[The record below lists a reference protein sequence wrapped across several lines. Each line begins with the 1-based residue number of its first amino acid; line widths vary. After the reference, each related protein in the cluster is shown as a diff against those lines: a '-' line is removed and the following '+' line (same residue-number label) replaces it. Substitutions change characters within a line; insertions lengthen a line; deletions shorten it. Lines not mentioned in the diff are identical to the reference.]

1 MSSHHSVFG
10 WLMVQTL
17 AHPASSRRDNPIL
30 TVYHIRH
37 KITTMTFFLQQTRSR
52 VASGS
57 LFAMLGRAI
66 VLIHRMTGVL
76 NFAQGELA
84 LLATF
89 VA

>member
-1 MSSHHSVFG
+1 
-10 WLMVQTL
+10 MVQTL